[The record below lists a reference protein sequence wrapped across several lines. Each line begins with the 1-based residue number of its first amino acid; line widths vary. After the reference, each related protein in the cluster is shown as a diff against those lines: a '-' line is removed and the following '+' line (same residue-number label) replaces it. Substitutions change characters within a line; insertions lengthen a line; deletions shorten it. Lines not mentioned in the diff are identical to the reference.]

1 MTERAW
7 TRGPHC
13 AARNT
18 VFWEIRDADGHQLG
32 DACATTAGSY
42 SEETEARGRANAM
55 LWAAAP
61 DLYEALEATLALV
74 ESEYQID
81 REERADGSHIAS
93 SVRPVWLQARAALA
107 RARGETL

>member
-61 DLYEALEATLALV
+61 DLYEALELLVADVADYEAWQRPCHAL
-74 ESEYQID
+74 D
-81 REERADGSHIAS
+81 K
-93 SVRPVWLQARAALA
+93 ARAALA
-107 RARGETL
+107 RA